1 MSVNLPVS
9 VIMSVKLN
17 TMVTINFNLDKPD
30 KKGFAPIHL
39 RINCKGSR
47 PKVATGAKV
56 KPENFDKEKQLV
68 KGYSKDAISINNY
81 LKYLREVSDDL
92 INNSPKKVFTSKEIK
107 EKLNVFIENYK
118 NENAVNI
125 VEEQLS
131 IYGKQFTFFDFFAGA
146 GGFSEG
152 FLQAEIGNKFFDFV
166 GANDINENC
175 ELTHVVR
182 YNHQLGLD
190 ASFLCKDITDP
201 DFISELKKVIGD
213 KTIDVVCGGPPCQ
226 SFSLAGK
233 RKKFDK
239 KDDLF
244 SHYLEVI
251 KILKPKYFVMEN
263 VKGILTKEKG
273 QIKKLILKEIN
284 SIIDIKAISKLSK
297 FIKTLGDK
305 LKNETFILECIKERV
320 EFEAKTQTEITEARN
335 IYIKRL
341 ENIFKNLTP
350 QIVDYQ
356 TSKMDERILTIRH
369 GLNLLARHE
378 ELKQLKRSI
387 VKEKDQCY
395 LDNDYFVDAFN
406 TFIEEIDTSN
416 IIKKIERAFREINIT
431 SKFQSTVQEILKAL
445 NIYTWTLDDCF
456 SELEKLSAL
465 ADLDHEFKN
474 VKAELRLYKI
484 EAPFV
489 ANASNYGVPQ
499 NRERVLFIVCRKDQ
513 KFISEIPSTV
523 SEEEKVT
530 VFEALYD
537 LDFIK
542 NNQHVRDYEKFDLK
556 KMFNGKSK
564 QLKDLIQKRGID
576 GKRIKSKGKT
586 YAEWS
591 KFGRL
596 NGRFKNIKPAFYVKN
611 SEGLKNNEKNY
622 DKLQNHQTS
631 NQNEKVVKRLQI
643 ILDSGN
649 YKHAKENLEKAGL
662 SSKKRNYNV
671 LTPDGRSP
679 TVMTIPDD
687 YVHYNSPRSLTV
699 REMARLQSFDDS
711 FVFQGKRSTGGVNR
725 RVEVPQYTLVG
736 NAVPPL
742 LARAIANEI
751 LKNIK

>member
-1 MSVNLPVS
+1 MA
-9 VIMSVKLN
+9 
-17 TMVTINFNLDKPD
+17 TINFYLDKVD
-30 KKGFAPIHL
+30 KKGFAPIQL
-39 RINCKGSR
+39 NINCNGKR
-47 PKVATGAKV
+47 V
-56 KPENFDKEKQLV
+56 KFSIGEKIQPGNFDKEKQIAI
-68 KGYSKDAISINNY
+68 GYSKKSVALNNY
-81 LKYLREVSDDL
+81 LKYLRELADEFIHES
-92 INNSPKKVFTSKEIK
+92 SKKVFTSKEIK

-118 NENAVNI
+118 NENSVNI
-125 VEEQLS
+125 VKEQLPL
-131 IYGKQFTFFDFFAGA
+131 YGKEFTFFDFFAGA

-152 FLQAEIGNKFFDFV
+152 FLQAEIGNKYYDFV

-201 DFISELKKVIGD
+201 DFIIELKKKVGD

-251 KILKPKYFVMEN
+251 KVLKPKYFVMEN

-273 QIKKLILKEIN
+273 QIKELILKEIN
-284 SIIDIKAISKLSK
+284 SIIDVKAIPTLSK
-297 FIKTLGDK
+297 FIKKLGK
-305 LKNETFILECIKERV
+305 ESEKENFILDCLKERI
-320 EFEAKTQTEITEARN
+320 EFEGKDREELVEARN
-335 IYIKRL
+335 SYINKL
-341 ENIFKNLTP
+341 EIIFKNLTP

-356 TSKMDERILTIRH
+356 TSKMDKRILTIRH
-369 GLNLLARHE
+369 GLNLLARDQK
-378 ELKQLKRSI
+378 LSQLKRSI
-387 VKEKDQCY
+387 IKEKDHCY
-395 LDNDYFVDAFN
+395 IDNDYFVDAFN
-406 TFIEEIDTSN
+406 SFIEEIDSTN
-416 IIKKIERAFREINIT
+416 IIKKIERAFIELNVQN
-431 SKFQSTVQEILKAL
+431 SFKKTVGEILKAL
-445 NIYTWTLDDCF
+445 HIYTWTLDDCI
-456 SELEKLSAL
+456 SDLEKMSAL
-465 ADLDHEFKN
+465 KSLTDEFKS
-474 VKAELRLYKI
+474 VREELRLYKI

-499 NRERVLFIVCRKDQ
+499 NRERVLFIGCRKDQ
-513 KFISEIPSTV
+513 KFISDIPATV

-542 NNQHVRDYEKFDLK
+542 NNQHARDYEKVNVK
-556 KMFNGKSK
+556 KMFNGQSEKLNS
-564 QLKDLIQKRGID
+564 LIHKRDID
-576 GKRIKSKGKT
+576 GKKKKTRGKT

-591 KFGRL
+591 KVGRL
-596 NGRFKNIKPAFYVKN
+596 NKRFKNAKPAFYVK
-611 SEGLKNNEKNY
+611 SPEGLKTRDIRY
-622 DKLQNHQTS
+622 DKLHNHQTS
-631 NQNEKVVKRLQI
+631 NQNETVVKRLQI
-643 ILDSGN
+643 ILDSGT
-649 YKHAKENLEKAGL
+649 YDQAKFNLEKAGL

-671 LTPDGRSP
+671 LTPEGRSP

-687 YVHYNSPRSLTV
+687 YVHYNAPRSLTV

-711 FVFQGKRSTGGVNR
+711 FVFQGKRSTGGIKR

-742 LARAIANEI
+742 MARAVAMEI